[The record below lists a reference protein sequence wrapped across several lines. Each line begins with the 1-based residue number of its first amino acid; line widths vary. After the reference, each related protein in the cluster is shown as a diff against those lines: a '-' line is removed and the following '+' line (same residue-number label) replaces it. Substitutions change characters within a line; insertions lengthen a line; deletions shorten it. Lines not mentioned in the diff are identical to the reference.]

1 MALSQDDQ
9 LVGFILNGRQRS
21 YLESVEFELT
31 VRRRRPNRRPSRF
44 LRAGASRPL
53 APRRSHAAQP
63 PAFTWSPAR
72 SRAAQGYEVTS
83 SAWTNVPIFVI
94 VVCVCAV
101 PTLAYE
107 PFFVGLGALQPWP
120 RKPCLVLA
128 TAAVLLKTLIVF
140 CFDLRHVRTTG
151 QTKKTRVLLLELA
164 ITGAW
169 YPDRDQTARHG
180 YASARLCCRVR
191 RVLRI
196 MAGQGGRR
204 FLPVHLRR
212 AHGQDVQPGLE
223 LRRRR
228 VRPRRVWRRGNGGRG
243 RGGGVARAGVAT

>member
-1 MALSQDDQ
+1 M
-9 LVGFILNGRQRS
+9 
-21 YLESVEFELT
+21 
-31 VRRRRPNRRPSRF
+31 
-44 LRAGASRPL
+44 
-53 APRRSHAAQP
+53 
-63 PAFTWSPAR
+63 
-72 SRAAQGYEVTS
+72 
-83 SAWTNVPIFVI
+83 PIFVI

-169 YPDRDQTARHG
+169 YPDRDRTAATATPLL
-180 YASARLCCRVR
+180 ASAAVSDASFGSWLGRVAVAFYLFTYAEPMGKMFNPDWSCVDGECG
-191 RVLRI
+191 RVES
-196 MAGQGGRR
+196 GGEGM
-204 FLPVHLRR
+204 VG
-212 AHGQDVQPGLE
+212 ADEV
-223 LRRRR
+223 
-228 VRPRRVWRRGNGGRG
+228 
-243 RGGGVARAGVAT
+243 VASPAPE